1 MVAVFSCSCYYE
13 GETVLLKSLNRPC
26 YIIALLVVVAIIFGI
41 LFMSWNLL
49 GNKSYALSLR
59 GKSLISLILV
69 GYAIAISTVLFQTV
83 TNNRILTP
91 SIMGFDQLYLLAQ
104 TLVVYSIGI
113 SGLALVTSVSGFV
126 IQTLILVIFATTLF
140 RWLFAGE
147 NKSLHL
153 VLLVGIVLGTF
164 FRSVNVLLQ
173 RKIDPDS
180 FVGLQ
185 ERFFANFNSVNS
197 DALLPAFCIIL
208 VVSILIYAKRN
219 CLDALALGREISIN
233 LGIDYKKNVTF
244 ILMLVTILVSVSTA
258 LVGPVLFF
266 GLLVASLGYQLARSY
281 RHVIILPV
289 AALLAI
295 IFLVGGQFIMTHIFN
310 LGVPLAVIIEF
321 IGGIVFISL
330 LLKGSVR

>member
-1 MVAVFSCSCYYE
+1 MEFSYSCYCE
-13 GETVLLKSLNRPC
+13 GETALLKSINRPT
-26 YIIALLVVVAIIFGI
+26 YVISLLIVVAIVFSI

-49 GNKSYALSLR
+49 GNKSFALSLR
-59 GKSLISLILV
+59 GKSLASLALV
-69 GYAIAISTVLFQTV
+69 GYAIAVSTVLFQTV

-104 TLVVYSIGI
+104 TLVVYSVGV
-113 SGLALVTSVSGFV
+113 SGLALVTSLTGFI

-208 VVSILIYAKRN
+208 VISILVFAKRN
-219 CLDALALGREISIN
+219 CLDALGLGREISIN

-244 ILMLVTILVSVSTA
+244 VLMLVTILVSVSTA

-266 GLLVASLGYQLARSY
+266 GLLVASLAYQVAGSY

>member
-1 MVAVFSCSCYYE
+1 M
-13 GETVLLKSLNRPC
+13 LKSINRPA
-26 YIIALLVVVAIIFGI
+26 YIIALLVVIAVVFSIF
-41 LFMSWNLL
+41 FMSWNLL
-49 GNKSYALSLR
+49 GNMSFALTLR
-59 GKSLISLILV
+59 GKSLISLVIV

-104 TLVVYSIGI
+104 TVVVYSVGV
-113 SGLALVTSVSGFV
+113 SGLALVSSVTGFI
-126 IQTLILVIFATTLF
+126 IQTLILVVFATTLF

-164 FRSVNVLLQ
+164 FRSLNVLLQ

-208 VVSILIYAKRN
+208 VVSIFVFAKRN
-219 CLDALALGREISIN
+219 CLDTLALGREISIN
-233 LGIDYKKNVTF
+233 LGVDYKKNVTF

-266 GLLVASLGYQLARSY
+266 GLLVASLAYQLAGSY
-281 RHVIILPV
+281 RHIIILPI

-295 IFLVGGQFIMTHIFN
+295 ISLVGGQFIMTHVFN

-321 IGGIVFISL
+321 IGGIVFICL
-330 LLKGSVR
+330 LLRGSLR